1 MNGKFIVI
9 TSFLI
14 ISVESERVLKMFKM
28 MSEIA
33 MKLVSVSSTSSRF
46 DTISEKVAK
55 NRSTVVLVNCQ

>member
-33 MKLVSVSSTSSRF
+33 MKLDSVSSTSSRS
-46 DTISEKVAK
+46 DTILEKFAK
-55 NRSTVVLVNCQ
+55 NRSTVALVNCQ